1 MLIKYDDTKVLS
13 GQGLDD
19 EDDLTDTLQ
28 SIESAEKTLG
38 KKMDAPE
45 VFKQVSMIRET
56 GSRVENMMQGN
67 SRISLAMIEEGNKDK
82 SEEVSK
88 AMIAAKP
95 IAEVQRQILAEK
107 VEAKAAA
114 AVAFDQAAAH
124 FQDDLEEEE

>member
-1 MLIKYDDTKVLS
+1 
-13 GQGLDD
+13 
-19 EDDLTDTLQ
+19 
-28 SIESAEKTLG
+28 
-38 KKMDAPE
+38 MDAPE